1 MEQPLISENRIPVKN
16 RGIVTAL
23 VGAFLSGIAS
33 GGSALAVSCCA
44 GPALFLALGLGAGSA
59 TFFEKLARYR
69 ITFSIVSVA
78 MLMFSFWSLYL
89 RKQPVCDSS
98 CSTGPSKVTKIIFWI
113 AVVIIASAL
122 IVPPTL
128 DALMMKR

>member
-1 MEQPLISENRIPVKN
+1 MEQPLIPENRVTVKN
-16 RGIVTAL
+16 RGIVTGL

-59 TFFEKLARYR
+59 TFFEKLAPYR
-69 ITFSIVSVA
+69 MLFSIVSVV

-89 RKQPVCDSS
+89 RKQPACDSS
-98 CSTGPSKVTKIIFWI
+98 CSTSSKTAKIIFWI
-113 AVVIIASAL
+113 AVVIVASAL
-122 IVPPTL
+122 IIPPVL